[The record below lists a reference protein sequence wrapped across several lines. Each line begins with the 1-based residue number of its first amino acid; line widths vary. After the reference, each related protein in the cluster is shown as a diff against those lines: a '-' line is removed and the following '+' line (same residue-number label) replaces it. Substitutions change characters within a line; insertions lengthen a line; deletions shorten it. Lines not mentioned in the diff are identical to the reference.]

1 MRCLPFLCCR
11 IDLSPDP
18 VLSPAATSPKWSA
31 PDLSKFQFYLP
42 AEDRYHSWS
51 RCRRG
56 RLPTPRE
63 SAARRLC
70 WHPLRPLCSA
80 LHRVSHPIS
89 QQPANHIELVWSWLA
104 LPVCSVKKTIL
115 FVEPLF
121 VNR

>member
-63 SAARRLC
+63 SAARRLDRKSTR
-70 WHPLRPLCSA
+70 LNS
-80 LHRVSHPIS
+80 SHVEIS
-89 QQPANHIELVWSWLA
+89 YAVFCL
-104 LPVCSVKKTIL
+104 KKKKKKHG
-115 FVEPLF
+115 
-121 VNR
+121 